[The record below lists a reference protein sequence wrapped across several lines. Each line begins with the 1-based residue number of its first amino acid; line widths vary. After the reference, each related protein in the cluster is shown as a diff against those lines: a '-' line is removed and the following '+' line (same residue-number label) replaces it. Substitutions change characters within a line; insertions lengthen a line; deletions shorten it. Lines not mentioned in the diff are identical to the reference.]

1 MTVNELIK
9 ELQNLVNEGCG
20 PCKVVNAESDGI
32 YAITAARPYPG
43 ADKEVVI
50 YF

>member
-9 ELQNLVNEGCG
+9 ELQNLVSEGYGFCR
-20 PCKVVNAESDGI
+20 VANAESDDI
-32 YAITAARPYPG
+32 YAITAARPYSG